1 MRKIVIFCWLLVVC
15 FVMLGCRVRKATT
28 EKQETRREVRYNA
41 HLDSVTTEVLER
53 VQRLE
58 NRGLLQA
65 GSFSL
70 STVKDSAGGV
80 RDLVYTHE
88 RNGKVIEKITVTG
101 GRLATAGSYK
111 VIESSVIQR
120 DTVQKRTGVNSDSAK
135 VQTTRSSTMHKDRKV
150 KVRGFQWGVYVVGLL
165 VVVVLVLVW
174 WRKPSG
180 WFR

>member
-1 MRKIVIFCWLLVVC
+1 MRKIIIFCWLLVMC
-15 FVMLGCRVRKATT
+15 FVLLGCRVRKATT
-28 EKQETRREVRYNA
+28 EKHETRTEVRYNS
-41 HLDSVTTEVLER
+41 HLDSVATEVLER

-101 GRLATAGSYK
+101 GVLNQHGQLYK
-111 VIESSVIQR
+111 VKNSVIRR

-135 VQTTRSSTMHKDRKV
+135 VQTTRSSTVYKERKV
-150 KVRGFQWGVYVVGLL
+150 RVRGFQWGVYGVGL
-165 VVVVLVLVW
+165 VVIALFIYLR
-174 WRKPSG
+174 RK
-180 WFR
+180 R

>member
-1 MRKIVIFCWLLVVC
+1 
-15 FVMLGCRVRKATT
+15 
-28 EKQETRREVRYNA
+28 
-41 HLDSVTTEVLER
+41 
-53 VQRLE
+53 E

-135 VQTTRSSTMHKDRKV
+135 VQTTRSSTVYKERKV
-150 KVRGFQWGVYVVGLL
+150 RVRGFQWGVYGVGL
-165 VVVVLVLVW
+165 VVIALFIYLR
-174 WRKPSG
+174 RK
-180 WFR
+180 R

>member
-1 MRKIVIFCWLLVVC
+1 MRKIFFIGWLLVIC
-15 FVMLGCRVRKATT
+15 FVLLGCKVRKVDT
-28 EKQETRREVRYNA
+28 EKHETRTEVRYNA

-53 VQRLE
+53 MQRLE

-120 DTVQKRTGVNSDSAK
+120 DTVQRRAGVNSDSAK
-135 VQTTRSSTMHKDRKV
+135 VQTTRSSTVYKERKV
-150 KVRGFQWGVYVVGLL
+150 RVRGFQWGVYGVGL
-165 VVVVLVLVW
+165 VVIALFIYLR
-174 WRKPSG
+174 RK
-180 WFR
+180 R

>member
-1 MRKIVIFCWLLVVC
+1 MRKIFFIGWLLVIC
-15 FVMLGCRVRKATT
+15 FVLLGCKVRKVDT
-28 EKQETRREVRYNA
+28 EKHETRTEVRYNA
-41 HLDSVTTEVLER
+41 RTDSVATEVLER

-101 GRLATAGSYK
+101 GVLNQHGQLYK
-111 VIESSVIQR
+111 VENSVIRR
-120 DTVQKRTGVNSDSAK
+120 DTVQKRTGVNSDVSK
-135 VQTTRSSTMHKDRKV
+135 MENTRSSTMHKERKV
-150 KVRGFQWGVYVVGLL
+150 KVRGFQWGVYVVGLI
-165 VVVVLVLVW
+165 VAVVLVLVW
-174 WRKPSG
+174 RRKPSG